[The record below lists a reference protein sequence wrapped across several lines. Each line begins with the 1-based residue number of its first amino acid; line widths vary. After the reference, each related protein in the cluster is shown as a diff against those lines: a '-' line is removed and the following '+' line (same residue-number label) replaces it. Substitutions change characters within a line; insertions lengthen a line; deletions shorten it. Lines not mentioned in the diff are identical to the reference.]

1 MSVESEVSLDG
12 TKLTITVRG
21 RFDFGSH
28 QAFRDAYERFYKVPE
43 IYVVDLK
50 ETTYMD
56 SSALGM
62 LLLLRDH
69 AGGDNAE
76 VQVVNANSDVRK
88 ILALTV
94 LIAEDSAA
102 DLLLLSTIVRRQ
114 GHQVLTAS
122 NGQEAVDVFT
132 RERPQLVL
140 MDALMP
146 VMDGFEAARQIK
158 QRAGEALVPII
169 FLTSLRESEALA
181 QCLDAGGD
189 DFLAKP
195 YNQVILAAKINA
207 MDRLRRLQAT
217 VLQQRDLI
225 ARHHDYLLQE
235 QRVAKAVFDKVAH
248 SGCINAAPNIRY
260 VQSPYALF
268 NGDLLLAAYTP
279 SGDMHVL
286 LGDFTGHGLPAAVG
300 AMPLAEVFYGMT
312 AKGYG
317 LAQTLREMN
326 AKLKRI
332 LPVDMFC
339 CATLLCLSA
348 QRRVVEVWNGGM
360 PDGYVHD
367 VTTGKRTPLVS
378 RHLPLGVLAAEAFD
392 DRTEVWPMAL
402 GDRVFLLSDGV
413 LDTADAHEQLF
424 GAERLQQVFA
434 ANREPDRLFEEIEQA
449 LAGFRGEVRDDISM
463 VEISLQADEPLRSSS
478 VVYSDSGQSSPLD
491 WSVSF
496 EFRAETLKSYNP
508 LPYLLQLLLE
518 IHGLREQSGAL
529 YSVMAELYSNAL
541 EHGVLGLD
549 SRLKRD
555 AQGFA
560 AYYRERNERLARLDS
575 GYVRVHLDVV
585 PTGEGGCLTL
595 RIEDSG
601 AGFDVDKVLARP
613 LDVDRLSGRGLSLVR
628 QLSSDV
634 GWSDGGRCVCVEF
647 SWKALA

>member
-1 MSVESEVSLDG
+1 M
-12 TKLTITVRG
+12 
-21 RFDFGSH
+21 
-28 QAFRDAYERFYKVPE
+28 
-43 IYVVDLK
+43 
-50 ETTYMD
+50 
-56 SSALGM
+56 SALAPV
-62 LLLLRDH
+62 L
-69 AGGDNAE
+69 E
-76 VQVVNANSDVRK
+76 P
-88 ILALTV
+88 LTV
-94 LIAEDSAA
+94 LIAEDSAT
-102 DLLLLSTIVRRQ
+102 DLLLLSTIIRRQ
-114 GHQVLTAS
+114 GHHVLTAS
-122 NGQEAVDVFT
+122 NGVEAVDLFA

-146 VMDGFEAARQIK
+146 VMDGFEAARRIK
-158 QRAGEALVPII
+158 QLAGEALVPII
-169 FLTSLRESEALA
+169 FLTSLRQSEALA
-181 QCLDAGGD
+181 ECLDAGGD
-189 DFLAKP
+189 DFLPKP
-195 YNQVILAAKINA
+195 YNPLILAAKINA

-225 ARHHDYLLQE
+225 AKHHDYLLHE

-260 VQSPYALF
+260 LQSPYALF

-279 SGDMHVL
+279 AGDMHVL

-317 LAQTLREMN
+317 LTQILREMN

-339 CATLLCLSA
+339 CAALLCLST

-360 PDGYVHD
+360 PDGYVHE
-367 VTTGKRTPLVS
+367 VATGKRTPLVS
-378 RHLPLGVLAAEAFD
+378 RHLPLGVLSAQAFED
-392 DRTEVWPMAL
+392 HTEVWPMAL

-413 LDTADAHEQLF
+413 LDTADANEQLF

-434 ANREPDRLFEEIEQA
+434 ANREPDCLFEDIEQA
-449 LAGFRGEVRDDISM
+449 LAAFCGEVRDDVSM
-463 VEISLQADEPLRSSS
+463 VEITLQAGQSMRATGPL
-478 VVYSDSGQSSPLD
+478 YADSGQSCPLD
-491 WSVSF
+491 WSVGF
-496 EFRAETLKSYNP
+496 EFRAETLKRYNP

-555 AQGFA
+555 AKGFA
-560 AYYRERNERLARLDS
+560 QYYRERNERLMQLNS
-575 GYVRVHLDVV
+575 GYVRVQVQV
-585 PTGEGGCLTL
+585 APTVTGGRMSL

-601 AGFDVDKVLARP
+601 PGFDVEQVLARP

-634 GWSDGGRCVCVEF
+634 RWSDGGRSVCVEF
-647 SWKALA
+647 CWEALA